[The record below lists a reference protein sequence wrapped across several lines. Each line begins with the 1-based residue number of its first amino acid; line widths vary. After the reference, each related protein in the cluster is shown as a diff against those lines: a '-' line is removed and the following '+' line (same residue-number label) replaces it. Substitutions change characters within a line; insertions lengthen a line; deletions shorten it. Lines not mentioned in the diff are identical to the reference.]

1 MKRPR
6 GTGGINVHGYMQV
19 QGRHGYLEH
28 RRVIEENLGR
38 PLEPWE
44 HVHHLNGVRSD
55 NRPEN
60 LELWAAPSKAPG
72 MSKRQPNGQRV
83 EDLVAFVVEHYP
95 EQVMAALAKV
105 GLVAT

>member
-1 MKRPR
+1 
-6 GTGGINVHGYMQV
+6 MQV

-44 HVHHLNGVRSD
+44 HVHHLNGLRND

-83 EDLVAFVVEHYP
+83 KDLVAFVVEHYP
-95 EQVMAALAKV
+95 DQVIAALAKV
-105 GLVAT
+105 GLVGDLAE